1 MNKDKFLLLKVMEEC
16 AEVSQRA
23 SKLIQFGW
31 DEVEAGQELNNQQRF
46 QNEVTDLI
54 CVLQM
59 LNSSI
64 VTPVKLHTTLEEFS
78 NKVSKINKYHKYAKE
93 LGEL

>member
-31 DEVEAGQELNNQQRF
+31 DEVEAGQELNNQQRL
-46 QNEVTDLI
+46 QIKSVT
-54 CVLQM
+54 
-59 LNSSI
+59 S
-64 VTPVKLHTTLEEFS
+64 F
-78 NKVSKINKYHKYAKE
+78 
-93 LGEL
+93 

>member
-31 DEVEAGQELNNQQRF
+31 DEVEAGQELNNRQRF

-64 VTPVKLHTTLEEFS
+64 VTPVKLHTTLEQFS
-78 NKVSKINKYHKYAKE
+78 DKVEKVAKYYKYSKD

>member
-31 DEVEAGQELNNQQRF
+31 DEVEAGQDLNNQQRF

-59 LNSSI
+59 LNSSTA
-64 VTPVKLHTTLEEFS
+64 TPVKLHTTLEQFS
-78 NKVSKINKYHKYAKE
+78 DKVEKVAKYHKYAKD

>member
-1 MNKDKFLLLKVMEEC
+1 MNKDKFLLLKVMEES

-31 DEVEAGQELNNQQRF
+31 DEVEVGQSLSNQQRF

-59 LNSSI
+59 LNTSI
-64 VTPVKLHTTLEEFS
+64 ATPVKLHITLDEFS
-78 NKVSKINKYHKYAKE
+78 DKVEKIAKYYKYAKDLWE
-93 LGEL
+93 L